1 MGTPKILKIA
11 DQVFL
16 RWPKTASRAENSKKQ
31 GSKKGPVSGPV
42 LGWFLNGILAK
53 NIGYLGAVESALALL

>member
-16 RWPKTASRAENSKKQ
+16 RWPKTASRAENSKKTGFQ
-31 GSKKGPVSGPV
+31 KGTSFGTRFGMVFE
-42 LGWFLNGILAK
+42 WIL
-53 NIGYLGAVESALALL
+53 S